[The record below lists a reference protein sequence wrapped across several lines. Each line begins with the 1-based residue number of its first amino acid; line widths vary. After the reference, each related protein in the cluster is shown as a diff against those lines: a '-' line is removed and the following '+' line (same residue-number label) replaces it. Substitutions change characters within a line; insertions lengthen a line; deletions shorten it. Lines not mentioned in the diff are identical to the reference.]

1 VLEYLLISDL
11 HCCATSLTSDMAIGP
26 MLTMCSNSLARKM
39 IIYLC
44 RIAVIDCDMVVMT
57 GGGTCKCMGAAAAAT
72 ATP

>member
-1 VLEYLLISDL
+1 
-11 HCCATSLTSDMAIGP
+11 MAIGP